1 MGTRL
6 IEFLDWFSV
15 GFHRAFLEGE
25 RWKLY
30 LKGMGVTLQLT
41 IAALVI
47 GIVLGVVVAVV
58 RTAHD
63 QQRLGHRNVVLGI
76 LNGVC
81 KVYTTIIR
89 GTPMMVQ
96 LLIWGFVIF

>member
-6 IEFLDWFSV
+6 VEFLDWFSV

-58 RTAHD
+58 RTPRPAAAGPPERGAGYFKRCVQGVYHHHPGHAHD
-63 QQRLGHRNVVLGI
+63 GPAAHLGLRH
-76 LNGVC
+76 
-81 KVYTTIIR
+81 
-89 GTPMMVQ
+89 
-96 LLIWGFVIF
+96 F

>member
-96 LLIWGFVIF
+96 LLSLIHI

>member
-63 QQRLGHRNVVLGI
+63 QQRLGHRNVVLG
-76 LNGVC
+76 
-81 KVYTTIIR
+81 VYHHHPGHAHDGPAAHLGLR
-89 GTPMMVQ
+89 H
-96 LLIWGFVIF
+96 F

>member
-41 IAALVI
+41 IAALSS
-47 GIVLGVVVAVV
+47 VLCWA
-58 RTAHD
+58 
-63 QQRLGHRNVVLGI
+63 
-76 LNGVC
+76 
-81 KVYTTIIR
+81 
-89 GTPMMVQ
+89 
-96 LLIWGFVIF
+96 W